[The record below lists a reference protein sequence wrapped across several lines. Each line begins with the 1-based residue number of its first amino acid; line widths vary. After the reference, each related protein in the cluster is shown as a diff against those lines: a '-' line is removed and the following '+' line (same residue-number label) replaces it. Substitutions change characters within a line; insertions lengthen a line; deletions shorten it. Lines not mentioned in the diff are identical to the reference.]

1 MSQKHDVVVI
11 GAGHNGLTAAAILA
25 RAGRKV
31 LVVEGREVI
40 GGLAAGEEFHPGYR
54 STGVLQDTAGIRR
67 WVVADLG
74 LEQHGLAFCSS
85 PPPVFVPELSGPG
98 LELFRDPGDAAEEL
112 SRHSSHLRASGAT
125 SQDAERYGE
134 YRAFLARI
142 TPVLRRLLDRP
153 PPEIFEPGLG
163 DLLELGRSALSLRLM
178 GKRDMMELLRIA
190 PMCVADYLGEWFD
203 SELLKAALA
212 GPAIA
217 ATWTGPWSP
226 GTNLNLL
233 LDEAHREG
241 PVKGG
246 PQALVVALERAA
258 RAQGVEIRTGA
269 RVEGLELRQGRVAG
283 VRLQDGEILEA
294 TAVAASC
301 DPKQVFLRLLP
312 AGASPRQSEQNMVN
326 FRSRGTTAKVNLALS
341 GYPRLAC
348 RPDVTPAVI
357 RTGETLDQLERAF
370 DPVKYRQLSD
380 EPVLDVHVP
389 TIESPELAPDGHHVF
404 SILASF
410 APHDL
415 EGGWTDE
422 RKDELYQR
430 VVSALGRYAPDLE
443 DAIVGSEVSTPAAL
457 ETRYGITG
465 GHLYH
470 GEHSTDQLVVR
481 PTPEC
486 ARYQTPFAGLFLC
499 GSGSHPG
506 GGITC
511 APGALA
517 ARAMLR

>member
-1 MSQKHDVVVI
+1 MSKHDVVVI
-11 GAGHNGLTAAAILA
+11 GAGHNGLTAAALLA

-31 LVVEGREVI
+31 VVVERREVA
-40 GGLAAGEEFHPGYR
+40 GGLAAGHEFHPGYR
-54 STGVLQDTAGIRR
+54 SAGVLQDTTGVRR
-67 WVVADLG
+67 WVVAALG
-74 LEQHGLAFCSS
+74 LEKHGLAFHSS
-85 PPPVFVPELSGPG
+85 PPPVFVPELAGSG
-98 LELFRDPGDAAEEL
+98 LELAHDPGDAADAL
-112 SRHSSHLRASGAT
+112 SRHSPR
-125 SQDAERYGE
+125 DAERYGE
-134 YRAFLARI
+134 YRAFLARV
-142 TPVLRRLLDRP
+142 TPVLRRLSDRP

-163 DLLELGRSALSLRLM
+163 DLLDLGRSALALRLL
-178 GKRDMMELLRIA
+178 GKRDMMEVLRIA

-203 SELLKAALA
+203 SELVKAALA

-233 LDEAHREG
+233 LDAAQGKG

-246 PQALVVALERAA
+246 PRALVAALERAA
-258 RAQGVEIRTGA
+258 EALGVEVRRGA
-269 RVEGLELRQGRVAG
+269 EVKGLELRKGRVTG
-283 VRLQDGEILEA
+283 VRLKDGEILEA
-294 TAVAASC
+294 TTVAASC
-301 DPKQVFLRLLP
+301 DPRQVFLRLLP
-312 AGASPRQSEQNMVN
+312 RGASPRQSEQDMVN

-348 RPDVTPAVI
+348 RPDLTPALI

-380 EPVLDVHVP
+380 QPVLDVQVP

-404 SILASF
+404 SMLASF

-415 EGGWTDE
+415 EGGWNDE
-422 RKDELYQR
+422 RKAELYQR
-430 VVSALGRYAPDLE
+430 VVSSLSRYAPDLE
-443 DAIVGSEVSTPAAL
+443 DAIVGSEVLTPADL
-457 ETRYGITG
+457 ETRYRITG

-470 GEHSTDQLVVR
+470 GEHSIDQLVVR

-486 ARYQTPFAGLFLC
+486 ARYTTPFAGLFLC